1 MKRNIILGL
10 FAAAAMTVM
19 LAGCKK
25 NEFNLKENV
34 FVSGKALLKVN
45 FVSSYRANPVYQI
58 KIDSVRVSSSL
69 TFFTP
74 FPGGGLNTG
83 GGNYADFIGV
93 EPGSRKITIS
103 LPFAGTE
110 RDSVVLATATVNLTA
125 DKYHSL
131 YFSDTAANTTS
142 QLFEDNLASPD
153 SGFVRYRI
161 INLIP
166 DIAAGID
173 LYLGTGYTSTTS
185 TKIAGPI
192 TYKQMTEYLTLPANP
207 GVQFWSIRPAGAAAT
222 TTAIATYTS
231 ASTIVNQRVF
241 TIAARGYNSVSTTGD
256 PRIKAISFIY
266 NR

>member
-1 MKRNIILGL
+1 MKKSILY
-10 FAAAAMTVM
+10 TVCTVAIVSFILM
-19 LAGCKK
+19 GCEK
-25 NEFNLKENV
+25 NEFSLKDNV
-34 FVSGKALLKVN
+34 FVTGKALLKVN
-45 FVSSYRANPVYQI
+45 FGAAYRVTPTYQI
-58 KIDSVRVSSSL
+58 KIDGVRVSSNL

-83 GGNYADFIGV
+83 GGSTADFLGV
-93 EPGSRKITIS
+93 EPGSHKVTIS
-103 LPFAGTE
+103 LPFVGTE
-110 RDSVVLATATVNLTA
+110 KDSVEIASATVNLTA

-131 YFSDTAANTTS
+131 YFADTAANTTNL
-142 QLFEDNLASPD
+142 LFEDNMTSPD
-153 SGFVRYRI
+153 SGFVKYRV
-161 INLIP
+161 INLMP
-166 DIAAGID
+166 DLAAGID

-185 TKIAGPI
+185 TKVAGPI
-192 TYKQMTEYLTLPANP
+192 LYKQMGDYITLPANP

-241 TIAARGYNSVSTTGD
+241 TIAIRGYNAATTTGD